1 MVREGIERRCKA
13 SKSEFEEIWPGIKRC
28 MECGFALAMDD
39 GETKYNSVKQARLKY
54 PREDSLHSTYHGKYY
69 KAKSEYGNSNV
80 LSYKDLQTKIENMTE
95 NLKLIKDNDI
105 SKDVELV
112 HNSFK
117 TVLDMT
123 KELRNWVDT
132 FKESNSTILSNLYD
146 SISND
151 INIIDDVCN
160 KGKNSL
166 DFEDTLSNLNNL
178 ILPYRELFEILLN
191 VRKSRTDHQT
201 LDYQNIPDL
210 NFSFDLDKN
219 ITYIENLI
227 QVIPTKM
234 TRVESILEDF
244 FRVEFTKSLRLWDMC
259 KSHPRFEDYKILLWN
274 TQKFLSFIRN
284 YMTDYQ
290 YILYRE
296 RNKANRQLVDFK
308 FKEAPYYFG
317 RVSETSYANEKDI
330 IDLGYMDKLVELVED
345 EEDLSDGFENTE
357 EYKKSAKA
365 LEQLGKVI
373 ARK

>member
-1 MVREGIERRCKA
+1 MMREGVERRCKA

-39 GETKYNSVKQARLKY
+39 GEMKYNSVKQARLKY

-80 LSYKDLQTKIENMTE
+80 LSYKDLQVKMENMVE
-95 NLKLIKDNDI
+95 NLKLIRGNDI
-105 SKDVELV
+105 SEDVKSV
-112 HNSFK
+112 RNSFK
-117 TVLDMT
+117 SVLSMT
-123 KELRNWVDT
+123 DELRTWADT
-132 FKESNSTILSNLYD
+132 FKDSNSTILNNLHD
-146 SISND
+146 SISNN
-151 INIIDDVCN
+151 INIINDVCN
-160 KGKNSL
+160 KGKGSS
-166 DFEDTLSNLNNL
+166 DFEDTLENLNNL
-178 ILPYRELFEILLN
+178 LLPYRELFEILLN
-191 VRKSRTDHQT
+191 VRKSRSDHQT
-201 LDYQNIPDL
+201 LDYQNIPDF
-210 NFSFDLDKN
+210 NFSFNLDKN
-219 ITYIENLI
+219 ITYIEKLI

-244 FRVEFTKSLRLWDMC
+244 FRVEFTRSLRLWDMC

-317 RVSETSYANEKDI
+317 RVSETSYANEKNI

>member
-39 GETKYNSVKQARLKY
+39 GETKYNSVKQARLKH

-201 LDYQNIPDL
+201 LDYQNIPDF

>member
-201 LDYQNIPDL
+201 LDYQNIPDF